1 MRVNLG
7 IWDKLNRLVVFLLF
21 LAGLLGVFC
30 WYLPLIETNKRY
42 RQEILDL
49 DAKIRDQEK
58 VKRSQ
63 KASLYAIQN
72 DPRTLER
79 LIREKLGY
87 GRSNETVIRFEP
99 SVSPNTARR

>member
-21 LAGLLGVFC
+21 VAGLLGVFF

-49 DAKIRDQEK
+49 EARIREQEK
-58 VKRSQ
+58 VSIQLKT
-63 KASLYAIQN
+63 AIHALQT
-72 DPRTLER
+72 DSRVLER
-79 LIREKLGY
+79 LAREKLGFA
-87 GRSNETVIRFEP
+87 RTNETVVRFE
-99 SVSPNTARR
+99 SDVQR